1 MGDSADAYA
10 KGFKRATLCVSCDTR
25 GADSYGAAGSASASA
40 VVAQPAAVIEM
51 N

>member
-1 MGDSADAYA
+1 MPRAYTEA
-10 KGFKRATLCVSCDTR
+10 RKRNPSSPRWSEPILR
-25 GADSYGAAGSASASA
+25 GGSYRVAGSASASA